1 MMKIAKRF
9 SDHKDRNGVR
19 TVVRKSKIF
28 VITKGAA
35 RLSDDSEVVWK
46 TFGLP

>member
-1 MMKIAKRF
+1 MMKIAPRF
-9 SDHKDRNGVR
+9 SDHKDRNAVR

-35 RLSDDSEVVWK
+35 RLSDDSEVVRES
-46 TFGLP
+46 FALS